1 MASKVPFVK
10 QQINWLSLFPILITL
25 GALCLFFY
33 QFDQKFFWLIALFVY
48 YMLRLLCKFLF
59 FPNAI
64 FEGVKRIKQEQF
76 EQAIPF
82 FEETI
87 SYYTKNRW
95 IDTFRFFL
103 LLSSAK
109 SSIMESCLCNLAYCY
124 LQTGDIQK
132 AKEIYQNVLF
142 EYPENINAKSMLNTI
157 NLISANVSL

>member
-1 MASKVPFVK
+1 MASKVPFVR
-10 QQINWLSLFPILITL
+10 QQINWLSLIPILTTL
-25 GALCLFFY
+25 GALCLLFY
-33 QFDQKFFWLIALFVY
+33 QFDQQNFWLIALFVY
-48 YMLRLLCKFLF
+48 FMLRLLSKFLF

-64 FEGVKRIKQEQF
+64 FEGIKRIKDEQF

-87 SYYTKNRW
+87 NYYTKNRW

-109 SSIMESCLCNLAYCY
+109 SSIRESSLCNLAYCY

-157 NLISANVSL
+157 NLISANAKP